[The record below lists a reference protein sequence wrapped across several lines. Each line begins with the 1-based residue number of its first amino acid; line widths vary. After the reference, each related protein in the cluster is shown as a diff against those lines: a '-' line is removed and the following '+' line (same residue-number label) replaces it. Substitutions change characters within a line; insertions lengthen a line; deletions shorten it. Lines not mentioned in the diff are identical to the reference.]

1 MAREGAYWRVPDH
14 GSPQRR
20 RHLANS
26 PFSPAPT
33 PDVEQFA
40 VGDRVSHL
48 RHGLGVVV
56 ATSADTVTLQFA
68 SGAVRVKSPFERL
81 TRI

>member
-1 MAREGAYWRVPDH
+1 MTSYGTPD
-14 GSPQRR
+14 RR

-26 PFSPAPT
+26 PFRPAPT
-33 PDVEQFA
+33 PVVETFK

-56 ATSADTVTLQFA
+56 ASSGDSVTLRFE
-68 SGAVRVKSPFERL
+68 SGLVRVNSPFLPLEHL
-81 TRI
+81 

>member
-1 MAREGAYWRVPDH
+1 VTSHGTPD
-14 GSPQRR
+14 RR

-26 PFSPAPT
+26 PFRPAPT
-33 PDVEQFA
+33 PVIETFA

-56 ATSADTVTLQFA
+56 ASSGGSVTLRFE
-68 SGAVRVKSPFERL
+68 SGLVRVNSPFERL
-81 TRI
+81 THL

>member
-1 MAREGAYWRVPDH
+1 MPNS
-14 GSPQRR
+14 GSPDRR

-26 PFSPAPT
+26 PFRPAPT
-33 PDVEQFA
+33 PEVEQFA

-56 ATSADTVTLQFA
+56 ATSPDSVTLRFE
-68 SGAVRVKSPFERL
+68 SGVVRVNSPFERV

>member
-1 MAREGAYWRVPDH
+1 VPNH
-14 GSPQRR
+14 GTPDRR
-20 RHLANS
+20 RHLSSS
-26 PFSPAPT
+26 PFRPAPT
-33 PDVEQFA
+33 PDVEEFS

-56 ATSADTVTLQFA
+56 ARTDHTLTLRFE
-68 SGAVRVKSPFERL
+68 SGVVRVNSPYERV

>member
-1 MAREGAYWRVPDH
+1 MPTH
-14 GSPQRR
+14 GSSDRR

-26 PFSPAPT
+26 PFRPAPA
-33 PDVEQFA
+33 PDIDEFA

-56 ATSADTVTLQFA
+56 AATPATVTLRFE
-68 SGAVRVKSPFERL
+68 SGVVRVNRPFERL
-81 TRI
+81 TRL

>member
-1 MAREGAYWRVPDH
+1 MTNHPD
-14 GSPQRR
+14 PTR

-26 PFSPAPT
+26 PFRPAPAPVIET
-33 PDVEQFA
+33 FA

-56 ATSADTVTLQFA
+56 ARTDGSVTLRFE
-68 SGAVRVKSPFERL
+68 SGLVRVNSPFLPLEHL
-81 TRI
+81 

>member
-1 MAREGAYWRVPDH
+1 M
-14 GSPQRR
+14 
-20 RHLANS
+20 
-26 PFSPAPT
+26 
-33 PDVEQFA
+33 EQFA

-56 ATSADTVTLQFA
+56 ATSADTVTLKFE
-68 SGAVRVKSPFERL
+68 SGVVRVNSPFERV

>member
-1 MAREGAYWRVPDH
+1 MTSYGTPD
-14 GSPQRR
+14 RR

-26 PFSPAPT
+26 PFRPAEAPV
-33 PDVEQFA
+33 VEKFA

-56 ATSADTVTLQFA
+56 ASSDKSVTLRFE
-68 SGAVRVKSPFERL
+68 SGFVRVNSPFERL
-81 TRI
+81 THL

>member
-1 MAREGAYWRVPDH
+1 MTNHREPT
-14 GSPQRR
+14 R

-26 PFSPAPT
+26 PFRPAPT
-33 PDVEQFA
+33 PVIETFA

-56 ATSADTVTLQFA
+56 ASTPDTVTLRFE
-68 SGAVRVKSPFERL
+68 SGLVRVNSPFLPLEHL
-81 TRI
+81 